1 MDWQDHGIVIARSR
15 HGESSLVVKLLTET
29 HGLHAGF
36 VRGGTGRTA
45 RAVYQIGN
53 RVAADWRARLP
64 DHLGNYRGELV
75 RAHAAEL
82 LESRWPL
89 AALGAAAGLVEA
101 TLPERE
107 PNGAVF
113 EAFVTLLDRLTTPGW
128 AAAYA
133 RFEVALLAAL
143 GFGLDLTC
151 CAVTGETEDLTFV
164 SPRTGRAVSREAAGA
179 YENRLFALPMF
190 LIDPG
195 ESADPAEVAAALRLT
210 GHFLS
215 RQALA
220 PAERQMPSA
229 RTRLYEAVPRLPP
242 RSSAE
247 PVPGSHD

>member
-1 MDWQDHGIVIARSR
+1 MDWQDHGIVIARFK

-29 HGLHAGF
+29 HGLHAGL
-36 VRGGTGRTA
+36 VRGGTGRAA

-53 RVAADWRARLP
+53 RVSADWRARLP

-82 LESRWPL
+82 LDSRRPL
-89 AALGAAAGLVEA
+89 AALGAAAALVEA

-113 EAFVTLLDRLTTPGW
+113 DAFVSLLDRLVTPEW
-128 AAAYA
+128 APAYA

-143 GFGLDLTC
+143 GFGLDLSC
-151 CAVTGETEDLTFV
+151 CAVTGETGNLVFV
-164 SPRTGRAVSREAAGA
+164 SPRTGRAVSREGVGA
-179 YENRLFALPMF
+179 YENRLFPLPPF

-195 ESADPAEVAAALRLT
+195 ESADAADVAAALRLT
-210 GHFLS
+210 GHFLA

-220 PAERQMPSA
+220 PAERKIPPA
-229 RTRLYEAVPRLPP
+229 RTRLYEAMVRQP
-242 RSSAE
+242 AE
-247 PVPGSHD
+247 IP